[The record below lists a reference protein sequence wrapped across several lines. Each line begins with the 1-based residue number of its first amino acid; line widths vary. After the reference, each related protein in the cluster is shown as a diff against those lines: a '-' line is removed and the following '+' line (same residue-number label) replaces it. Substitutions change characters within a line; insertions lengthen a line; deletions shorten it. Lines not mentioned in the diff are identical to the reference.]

1 LFLGLRKTLL
11 TSLVFEHLS
20 LAQRK
25 VPRNSHTLKV
35 KAPRTYRV
43 LNNRSLPPQTA
54 VMAVVL
60 DAVEEIGRTRCRVDC
75 RHALQMNFM
84 DDPIE
89 VVLSV
94 SIHTKM
100 PSAVYVN
107 ALSER

>member
-1 LFLGLRKTLL
+1 
-11 TSLVFEHLS
+11 
-20 LAQRK
+20 
-25 VPRNSHTLKV
+25 
-35 KAPRTYRV
+35 
-43 LNNRSLPPQTA
+43 
-54 VMAVVL
+54 MAVVL